1 MFLNAKQCDKN
12 NHSFNTYVGWLD
24 YTEGPKIYGLD
35 SESSA
40 LGGISPSHTRND
52 DSILNASKMN
62 EHPHPIFWHT
72 VLIPN
77 VAAGAILH
85 KQATMNL
92 K

>member
-24 YTEGPKIYGLD
+24 YTEGTTIYGLD
-35 SESSA
+35 SESLA

-52 DSILNASKMN
+52 DSILN

-77 VAAGAILH
+77 VATGAILH
-85 KQATMNL
+85 KRATMNL